1 MTKEQQT
8 ENLLKLFEVSFS
20 KKQLGLR
27 IPPYWPDYHEKH
39 MEYAVRFERLKPRE
53 GEPNVLTFLWYASL
67 AEPNKCTAFDVLVSC
82 SKDIFSSFEE
92 WADCYGRTFN
102 YSRRLYQAIQQEAKE
117 INAFFCRENEMN
129 IILKLDY

>member
-20 KKQLGLR
+20 KKQLGFR

-53 GEPNVLTFLWYASL
+53 GEPNVLTILWYASL

-92 WADCYGRTFN
+92 WVDCYGRTFN
-102 YSRRLYQAIQQEAKE
+102 HSRRLYQAIQQEAKE

>member
-1 MTKEQQT
+1 M
-8 ENLLKLFEVSFS
+8 
-20 KKQLGLR
+20 R
-27 IPPYWPDYHEKH
+27 KH

-53 GEPNVLTFLWYASL
+53 GEPNVLTILWYASL

-92 WADCYGRTFN
+92 WVDCYGRTFN
-102 YSRRLYQAIQQEAKE
+102 HSRRLYQAIQQEAKE